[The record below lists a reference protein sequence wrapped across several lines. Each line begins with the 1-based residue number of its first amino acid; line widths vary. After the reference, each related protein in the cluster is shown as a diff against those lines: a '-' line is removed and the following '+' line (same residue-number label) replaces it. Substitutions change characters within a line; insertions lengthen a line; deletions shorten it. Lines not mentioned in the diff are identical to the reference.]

1 MISAIPSIERR
12 PPSHRLTDSLGRSQ
26 DHPASDPIGALR
38 RHRIAYI
45 RMMYFFFFEA
55 PSYLLP
61 PRRASD
67 KISRYPSIPR
77 STWGPRGFFLPILN
91 RSRLHDLGQL
101 DGPTDRRFDTTHFL
115 DLEPI
120 TP

>member
-45 RMMYFFFFEA
+45 RMMYFFFLKLR
-55 PSYLLP
+55 PTSYP
-61 PRRASD
+61 PGGPLIRLVDTRASQD
-67 KISRYPSIPR
+67 P
-77 STWGPRGFFLPILN
+77 
-91 RSRLHDLGQL
+91 LGDQE
-101 DGPTDRRFDTTHFL
+101 GSFYRF
-115 DLEPI
+115 
-120 TP
+120 